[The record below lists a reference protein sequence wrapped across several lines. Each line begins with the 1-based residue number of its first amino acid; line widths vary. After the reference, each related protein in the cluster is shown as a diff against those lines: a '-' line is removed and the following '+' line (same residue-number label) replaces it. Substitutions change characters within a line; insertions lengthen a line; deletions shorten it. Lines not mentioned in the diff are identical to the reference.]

1 MKKILL
7 LFVLFSLGNIVRGN
21 PVNLEKARQIAL
33 EYIKGSGAYA
43 PGRYAQVAKTIKKVQ
58 LSTNAYYIFNV
69 GQNDGFVI
77 VAGGGNCT
85 PGFGAFN
92 K

>member
-43 PGRYAQVAKTIKKVQ
+43 PGRYAQVAKR
-58 LSTNAYYIFNV
+58 
-69 GQNDGFVI
+69 
-77 VAGGGNCT
+77 
-85 PGFGAFN
+85 
-92 K
+92 